1 MATEV
6 PLLRATPKSSTSKK
20 PQNHGHKDL
29 PDDAEDEEGLPQAGE
44 NAVVSLLWIDTYPK
58 GKKQTTDVDIANQYH
73 EARKQIADALILGAS
88 LQGSSSARK
97 ILLVSETAL
106 RLCGSQ
112 LLFKFW
118 EIRHIRSLLNLNI
131 EQLRDEQNIRNCI
144 ELTQL
149 RALELT
155 EFRKVLI
162 IDLSFVARKGSKL
175 DNLFS
180 YETPAY
186 DRSNSGVLLLKPC
199 ARRFEMV
206 EKKLQ
211 RWISRDRICRPLQE
225 YVSKLFGLGAP
236 IIGVFN
242 FQVNTLTEV
251 DKQPVSKDE
260 DCHSLKW
267 DDVIF
272 TKFSGSIT
280 PRHWLFQGG
289 PHETLEDWREK
300 HLQPY
305 YCGPHAVT
313 AKQAITNWGS
323 MWSLV
328 QGTMTWWNN
337 KQQNETIWARGTLMT
352 CQPWVKNGL
361 NIPPDGSICKTCTEW
376 PIPSEQKGLKRMRI
390 SNSWQHEHQKSH
402 PDSSRAKPVTP
413 RPPLPPSKKTKFLWP
428 TVKRPQA
435 AREVPDWLPRL
446 AGVPPPPPPPN
457 AAKSEHYNW
466 WSTSSDDDRTND
478 W

>member
-1 MATEV
+1 MASEA
-6 PLLRATPKSSTSKK
+6 PLLRATPKSSSLKK
-20 PQNHGHKDL
+20 PQNHSHGDL
-29 PDDAEDEEGLPQAGE
+29 PDDAEDEEGLPQTGE
-44 NAVVSLLWIDTYPK
+44 NAIVSLLWIDTYPK
-58 GKKQTTDVDIANQYH
+58 GKKQTTDDDIANQYH

-88 LQGSSSARK
+88 LQGSSARR

-112 LLFKFW
+112 LLFRFW

-131 EQLRDEQNIRNCI
+131 EQLRDEQSIRNCI
-144 ELTQL
+144 ALTQL

-155 EFRKVLI
+155 EFRKILI
-162 IDLSFVARKGSKL
+162 IDLSFVARKGCKL

-186 DRSNSGVLLLKPC
+186 DRSNTGVLLLKPC
-199 ARRFEMV
+199 ARRFEEV

-211 RWISRDRICRPLQE
+211 KWIRRGGICEPLQE
-225 YVSKLFGLGAP
+225 YVSKLFGRGTH
-236 IIGVFN
+236 ISGVCN

-272 TKFSGSIT
+272 TQFGGSIT

-305 YCGPHAVT
+305 YCGLHAVT
-313 AKQAITNWGS
+313 ASLAITNWGN

-328 QGTMTWWNN
+328 QGTMTWYNN
-337 KQQNETIWARGTLMT
+337 KQQKEKIWARGPLMT

-361 NIPPDGSICKTCTEW
+361 NIPQDGSICKICTKW
-376 PIPSEQKGLKRMRI
+376 PLLSEQKGVKRMRI
-390 SNSWQHEHQKSH
+390 PNSWQHEHQKAYS
-402 PDSSRAKPVTP
+402 DSSRPKPVTP
-413 RPPLPPSKKTKFLWP
+413 RPPSPPSKKTKLLVP
-428 TVKRPQA
+428 KVKRPQA
-435 AREVPDWLPRL
+435 VREVPDWLPGL
-446 AGVPPPPPPPN
+446 AGVPPPPPPPK
-457 AAKSEHYNW
+457 AAKSEHCDRR
-466 WSTSSDDDRTND
+466 STSSDDDRTND